1 LRDQAVTMPLDSLV
15 IAALGRVI
23 LGLVRMGLGHR
34 HQVGPVTAP
43 LVLGRGML
51 MPGDILIVQAD
62 RGGVDFQGFL
72 APQRG

>member
-15 IAALGRVI
+15 VAALGRVI
-23 LGLVRMGLGHR
+23 LG
-34 HQVGPVTAP
+34 
-43 LVLGRGML
+43 L